1 MDNNIIQKLVT
12 QANNQNNFLENFLS
26 DKTTLD
32 NADIS
37 EVIFALEEK
46 DRALNQLKAKLMQI
60 DAISQVEQKTP
71 DISFCAGYNSAM
83 VFIQCVLN
91 DVAQDATTGSRNI
104 NEYN

>member
-1 MDNNIIQKLVT
+1 MDSGIIQKLVA
-12 QANNQNNFLENFLS
+12 QVNNQSNFLENFLS
-26 DKTTLD
+26 DTTKLD

-37 EVIFALEEK
+37 ELLHAFESNE
-46 DRALNQLKAKLMQI
+46 RTMQRMNAKLMQI

-83 VFIQCVLN
+83 VIIQCVLN
-91 DVAQDATTGSRNI
+91 DVAQDATTESRNV